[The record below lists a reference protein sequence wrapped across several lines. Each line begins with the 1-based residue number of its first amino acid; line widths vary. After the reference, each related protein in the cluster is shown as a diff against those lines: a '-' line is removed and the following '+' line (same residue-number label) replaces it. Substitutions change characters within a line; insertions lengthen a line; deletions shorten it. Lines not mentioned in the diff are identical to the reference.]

1 MPRPSPRHL
10 FFARPHTRQPLF
22 FRRQR
27 PLWLYNIKH
36 LTRLPPRVYFPP
48 SMAVVHPFQKPE
60 ADEPPALHD
69 RAMDNLRFIREAM
82 ERASSFTAVPGWGQV
97 AIGVTALFAALV
109 ASQQKSFAEWI
120 AVWLTEAA
128 VSTAIAGWTMYRK
141 AHASDTSL
149 LSRPGRKLIINLSPP
164 MIVAA
169 LLTVVF
175 YRAGLTG
182 LLPGLWLLLYGTGVV
197 TGGAFSVR
205 PVPFMGLCFM
215 FVGAGALFL
224 PASWGNALMAAGFG
238 LLHIIFGLHIARNYG
253 G

>member
-1 MPRPSPRHL
+1 
-10 FFARPHTRQPLF
+10 
-22 FRRQR
+22 
-27 PLWLYNIKH
+27 
-36 LTRLPPRVYFPP
+36 
-48 SMAVVHPFQKPE
+48 MAVITPFQKPT

-109 ASQQKSFAEWI
+109 ASQQKPFADWL
-120 AVWLTEAA
+120 AVWLAEAA
-128 VSTAIAGWTMYRK
+128 LSAAIAGWTMYRK

-164 MIVAA
+164 MFVGA

-215 FVGAGALFL
+215 LVGAGALFCP
-224 PASWGNALMAAGFG
+224 PAWGDAFMAAGFG
-238 LLHIIFGLHIARNYG
+238 LLHVIFGLHIARNYG